1 MIKGL
6 FKFIMWLVFLA
17 AVGCLVAWY
26 FFDMT
31 PMQTYDYVMGKSK
44 QTFSAVKSESSE
56 MASTAKNIPGIQDR
70 HLNRA
75 IDRVDGEF

>member
-1 MIKGL
+1 MQGL

-17 AVGCLVAWY
+17 CVGCLVAWY

-31 PMQTYDYVMGKSK
+31 PMQTWDYVRGKSQ
-44 QTFSAVKSESSE
+44 QTFQTVKFEGGE

-75 IDRVDGEF
+75 IDRVDGEH